1 MRSAWNSPGVATELE
16 ASAGRSSTVR
26 TRVNPCTILLRLLQ
40 LSEVRPG
47 WFNQSLSH
55 IGWSGSAGRDESGG
69 SEV

>member
-47 WFNQSLSH
+47 
-55 IGWSGSAGRDESGG
+55 
-69 SEV
+69 VV